1 MQVELTRKEIA
12 DLFFKTHSSDTVR
25 MFRSFMADEEM
36 EANARA
42 LERLHRT
49 RERQQQQSGQEEHTE

>member
-1 MQVELTRKEIA
+1 
-12 DLFFKTHSSDTVR
+12 